1 MGAGTSVEENVFAG
15 WDASNE
21 NVQIKTGLKTKSHS
35 IVVRGNLCANPE
47 IPVPDVAWE
56 FIPFTDQAV
65 EFRDAEWHVYE
76 PDAQKE
82 SFEEGALCI
91 FHFEGS
97 RVSINILSTL
107 SVTTNACVFKETLD
121 CAQNCIAARIQP
133 MLAAVSSSDS

>member
-1 MGAGTSVEENVFAG
+1 MGAGTVVEGNVFVG
-15 WDASNE
+15 WDASIE

-47 IPVPDVAWE
+47 IPIPDVAWE

-65 EFRDAEWHVYE
+65 EFHDAEWHVYE

-82 SFEEGALCI
+82 SFEEGAVCL

-97 RVSINILSTL
+97 RVSIKPNSML
-107 SVTTNACVFKETLD
+107 SVTMDTQSES
-121 CAQNCIAARIQP
+121 QP
-133 MLAAVSSSDS
+133 RDIDL